1 MSFSAWE
8 GLASF
13 SDTVI
18 SDLGAFGV
26 IGQPNLGGHQTT
38 QVVRQTAPGVTTSIT
53 SSGTSLAATSSTSQV
68 VLIGAALLIIVG
80 LFLLIPKKAHAAAS
94 S

>member
-1 MSFSAWE
+1 MAFSAWE
-8 GLASF
+8 GLANL

-38 QVVRQTAPGVTTSIT
+38 QVVRQTAPGVTTTIT
-53 SSGTSLAATSSTSQV
+53 SGGTSAAAASSMSHV
-68 VLIGAALLIIVG
+68 VLIGAVLLIVVG
-80 LFLLIPKKAHAAAS
+80 LFLLIPKRT
-94 S
+94 